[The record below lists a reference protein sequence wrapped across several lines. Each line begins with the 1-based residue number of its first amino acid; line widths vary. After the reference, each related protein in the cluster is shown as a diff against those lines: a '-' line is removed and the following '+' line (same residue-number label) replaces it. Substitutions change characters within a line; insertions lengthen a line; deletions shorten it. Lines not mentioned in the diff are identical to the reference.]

1 MVGSRYIVEKE
12 NYEEVMNS
20 VFNNFL
26 VRKFDCVYEVIFIF
40 IWYLFMEVICE
51 DLVMCRDLNGVLII
65 KF

>member
-1 MVGSRYIVEKE
+1 MVGSRYIIEKE

-51 DLVMCRDLNGVLII
+51 DLAMCRDLNGVLII